1 MEKEDIVVGIDV
13 GTTKIAVFIGKRDE
27 TGKISIIGMG
37 KTPSI
42 GVERGVVKNIE
53 ATANSIKQAVGQA
66 EAMADYKVERVY
78 VGIAGH
84 HIKMQQHRGNIMIHD
99 DNHIITA
106 KDVEALKKDQYNLLL
121 PHGEKIIHVIAQSY
135 SVDGDLATTDPVGRV
150 GKCLE
155 GDFRL
160 ITGNVT
166 NIQNIYLSVKMAG
179 YEVKDLILE
188 PIASAEAVVDDTEKD
203 AGICLVDIGG
213 GTTDVAIF
221 YEGILRHTAVIP
233 LAGNVIT
240 DDIKESCSIIKTQA
254 EALKVKFGR
263 CLENENS
270 QNEIIS
276 IPGFR
281 GRNAREISVQTLAK
295 IIKSRVTM
303 ILEQVLYEIHNTDY
317 NKKLIAGV
325 VLTGGGSMITDIV
338 KLTEFTLGL
347 DTRIGTPDEHISGN
361 VTEEMRHPMHATGIG
376 LVLKGFQIEDE
387 RRGDKPVP
395 EQKVEEAEHEE
406 KSEEEANDK
415 PNEHKQKKSGV
426 VDKLNEF
433 LRKIISDGRY

>member
-160 ITGNVT
+160 ITGRW
-166 NIQNIYLSVKMAG
+166 QGMR
-179 YEVKDLILE
+179 
-188 PIASAEAVVDDTEKD
+188 
-203 AGICLVDIGG
+203 
-213 GTTDVAIF
+213 
-221 YEGILRHTAVIP
+221 LRI
-233 LAGNVIT
+233 
-240 DDIKESCSIIKTQA
+240 
-254 EALKVKFGR
+254 
-263 CLENENS
+263 
-270 QNEIIS
+270 
-276 IPGFR
+276 
-281 GRNAREISVQTLAK
+281 
-295 IIKSRVTM
+295 
-303 ILEQVLYEIHNTDY
+303 
-317 NKKLIAGV
+317 
-325 VLTGGGSMITDIV
+325 
-338 KLTEFTLGL
+338 
-347 DTRIGTPDEHISGN
+347 
-361 VTEEMRHPMHATGIG
+361 
-376 LVLKGFQIEDE
+376 
-387 RRGDKPVP
+387 
-395 EQKVEEAEHEE
+395 
-406 KSEEEANDK
+406 
-415 PNEHKQKKSGV
+415 
-426 VDKLNEF
+426 
-433 LRKIISDGRY
+433 